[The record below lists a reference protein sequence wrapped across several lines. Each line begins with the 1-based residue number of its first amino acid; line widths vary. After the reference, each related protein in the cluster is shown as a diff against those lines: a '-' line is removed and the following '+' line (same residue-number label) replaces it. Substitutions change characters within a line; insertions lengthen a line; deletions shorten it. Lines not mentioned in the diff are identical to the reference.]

1 MLTGLLGQSQGSAVP
16 KDVRHR
22 RFQCGSRQACSDLC
36 CEPRGPKRDM
46 PVSLVT
52 SWTER
57 DFLREV
63 SVVESEHEIRIARSP
78 EAAFDFF
85 ADLRNEPEWNHGH
98 VRDVRM
104 TSAPPIGQGTTFE
117 GRHPGFGTAT
127 WRLVE
132 YERPRHLVIEGFV
145 GKAPYRYVGDFES
158 VDGGTLFRGRVEWE
172 PRGIWRALGPLL
184 HPLLRFRVRRSFDN
198 LRIALE
204 KERHQHDG

>member
-1 MLTGLLGQSQGSAVP
+1 
-16 KDVRHR
+16 
-22 RFQCGSRQACSDLC
+22 
-36 CEPRGPKRDM
+36 
-46 PVSLVT
+46 
-52 SWTER
+52 
-57 DFLREV
+57 
-63 SVVESEHEIRIARSP
+63 VVESEHEIRITRSP

-172 PRGIWRALGPLL
+172 PRGIWHVLGPLL

-204 KERHQHDG
+204 KECQQHDD